1 MYLLLDKVFLRFAEY
16 SSGSGELVGEL
27 TTLEDDSMDEEGSE
41 ETIDPKELFGSK
53 VPFLGGR
60 PIRFPVL
67 DILGPLVGLKKNPN
81 ISWLIS
87 NKYNLVTLIS
97 YLVGPSCD
105 LFDGEDKCFSD
116 ADELL
121 VLACISILSD
131 GNFRS

>member
-1 MYLLLDKVFLRFAEY
+1 MYLLLDKVFRRFAEY

-67 DILGPLVGLKKNPN
+67 DILGPLVGLQKEIN
-81 ISWLIS
+81 I
-87 NKYNLVTLIS
+87 K
-97 YLVGPSCD
+97 VG
-105 LFDGEDKCFSD
+105 
-116 ADELL
+116 
-121 VLACISILSD
+121 
-131 GNFRS
+131 